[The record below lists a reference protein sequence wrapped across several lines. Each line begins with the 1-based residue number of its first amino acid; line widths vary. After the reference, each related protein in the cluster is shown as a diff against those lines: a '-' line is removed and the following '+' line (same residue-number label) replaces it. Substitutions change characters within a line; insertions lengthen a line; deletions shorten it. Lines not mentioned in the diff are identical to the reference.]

1 MTERILF
8 ASSYTNMGGG
18 ETATLTLAEQLV
30 HHGYA
35 PHLFVAGEG
44 ALAAAWRDHDWPV
57 HLKVYRG
64 ATTYFIPAVWAQFP
78 LVRTLERMI
87 RENQIDVIHSDY
99 HTLPWALPAAR
110 RAGIPCVWT
119 CMGWWFRP
127 KWWQRE
133 FFRGVDVVFAHSEA
147 IKRGFLGRAPFMPP
161 ESIEITYPG
170 VDTVRFNPRVD
181 GSAVR
186 EQIGAEG
193 CQVVVM
199 VGRFQSVKGHETFI
213 QMAARVLQ
221 RLPRTHFIIA
231 GENIQSGRD
240 SGYKQRILER
250 VGRSRRMSTRIH
262 FLGHRND
269 VEVVMAAADVVVTP
283 SHFESF
289 GVVNV
294 EAMAAGKPVVSTNRG
309 GPTETVVDG
318 VTGFL
323 VPPKDPDAMAT
334 RVIELLYSDDT
345 RRSFGTAGRMRAQ
358 QVFSAD
364 AVAERF
370 AARVGALLPQRD
382 D

>member
-30 HHGYA
+30 HHGYV

-78 LVRTLERMI
+78 LVRTLERVI

-119 CMGWWFRP
+119 CMGWWFHP
-127 KWWQRE
+127 KWWQQE

-269 VEVVMAAADVVVTP
+269 VEVVIAAADVVVTP

-309 GPTETVVDG
+309 GPT
-318 VTGFL
+318 
-323 VPPKDPDAMAT
+323 
-334 RVIELLYSDDT
+334 
-345 RRSFGTAGRMRAQ
+345 
-358 QVFSAD
+358 
-364 AVAERF
+364 
-370 AARVGALLPQRD
+370 
-382 D
+382 

>member
-1 MTERILF
+1 LRPHRRDKVRGR
-8 ASSYTNMGGG
+8 APV
-18 ETATLTLAEQLV
+18 LV
-30 HHGYA
+30 
-35 PHLFVAGEG
+35 
-44 ALAAAWRDHDWPV
+44 D
-57 HLKVYRG
+57 VYRPVV
-64 ATTYFIPAVWAQFP
+64 FAQFP
-78 LVRTLERMI
+78 LVRELERVI
-87 RENQIDVIHSDY
+87 RDNNIDVIHSDY

-110 RAGIPCVWT
+110 HAGIPGVWT

-127 KWWQRE
+127 KRWQRG
-133 FFRGVDVVFAHSEA
+133 FFRGVDAVFAHSEA
-147 IKRGFLGRAPFMPP
+147 IKNGFLGEPPFMPP
-161 ESIEITYPG
+161 ERIEVTYPG
-170 VDTVRFNPRVD
+170 VDTSRFNPRVD

-186 EQIGAEG
+186 EQIGAAG

-199 VGRFQSVKGHETFI
+199 VGRFQSVKGHDTFI
-213 QMAARVLQ
+213 EMAARVLQ

-240 SGYKQRILER
+240 SGYKRRILER
-250 VGRSRRMSTRIH
+250 VGRSRRLSTHIH

-269 VEVVMAAADVVVTP
+269 IEVVMAAADVVVTP

-309 GPTETVVDG
+309 GPAETVVDG

-334 RVIELLYSDDT
+334 RVIELLYSDAT
-345 RRSFGTAGRMRAQ
+345 RHSFGTAGRMRAQ

-370 AARVGALLPQRD
+370 AVRVDALLPQHNH
-382 D
+382 